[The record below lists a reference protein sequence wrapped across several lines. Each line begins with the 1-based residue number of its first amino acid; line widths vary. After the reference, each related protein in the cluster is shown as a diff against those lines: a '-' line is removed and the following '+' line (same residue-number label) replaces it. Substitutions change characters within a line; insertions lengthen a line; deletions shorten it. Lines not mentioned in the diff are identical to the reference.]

1 MIQKK
6 TYVEYVTA
14 TGDSYKT
21 LEEARYEQREELGIQ
36 VQRMLKDIEEN
47 MDRRLHMHLTTEQK
61 EVLQDYLRDYQQYAR
76 LAALA
81 DDNVAEEEDE

>member
-14 TGDSYKT
+14 IGDSYKM
-21 LEEARYEQREELGIQ
+21 LAEASYAQKEELLLQ
-36 VQRMLKDIEEN
+36 VRRMLKDIEEN
-47 MDRRLHMHLTTEQK
+47 MYRRLRMHLTTEQK
-61 EVLQDYLRDYQQYAR
+61 EVLQDYLRDYPGYAQ

-81 DDNVAEEEDE
+81 DERVAEEDS

>member
-21 LEEARYEQREELGIQ
+21 FEEARYEQREALSIQ

-47 MDRRLHMHLTTEQK
+47 MYRRLHMYLTTEQK

-76 LAALA
+76 LAALS
-81 DDNVAEEEDE
+81 DDSIAEEEES

>member
-21 LEEARYEQREELGIQ
+21 LEEARYEQREALSIQ

-47 MDRRLHMHLTTEQK
+47 MYRRLHMHLTMEQK
-61 EVLQDYLRDYQQYAR
+61 EVLQDYLKDYPQYAQ
-76 LAALA
+76 LAALS
-81 DDNVAEEEDE
+81 DERVAEEDE